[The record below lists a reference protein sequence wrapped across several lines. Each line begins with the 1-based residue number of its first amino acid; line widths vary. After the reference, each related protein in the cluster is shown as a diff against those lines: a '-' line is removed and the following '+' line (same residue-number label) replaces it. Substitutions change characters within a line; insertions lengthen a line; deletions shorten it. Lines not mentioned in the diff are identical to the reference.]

1 MCLCAC
7 THQRM
12 RYPAHV
18 HVCRSHVFLMSQY
31 RSAFQIKI
39 MGSRAR
45 VNERERGR
53 GAWSMVSIGGG
64 GGIPEA

>member
-1 MCLCAC
+1 MFVC
-7 THQRM
+7 THAPI
-12 RYPAHV
+12 YVLSAHV
-18 HVCRSHVFLMSQY
+18 HVCCRHVFLMSQY

-45 VNERERGR
+45 LNERETG
-53 GAWSMVSIGGG
+53 WSMVSIGGE